1 MQPMVFTIK
10 AYAKINLA
18 LNVFEKMDDGYHD
31 VDMISIPLA
40 LHDVLEL
47 ETLPKDYDTYI
58 TSDDEDLPTDE
69 SNLSYKAY
77 LTLKKATSLKSRYL
91 IHIHK
96 KIPMQAGLA
105 GGSADA
111 AAVINAINKMAKL
124 KLKDDQLIDMAKTI
138 GGDVAFCLFNHA
150 ARCQGIGGD
159 LSFFNLKTRYH
170 VLLIKPNQGVSTAQA
185 YHDFDNLETKP
196 ETSNIER
203 MIEALENG
211 DDKVI
216 AEEMK
221 NSLYEP
227 ACALVPEI
235 KEVLTTLKKDG
246 FAMSMMSGSGSTVFA
261 LSRDYNAL
269 LQESHKFDKSKF
281 KIVLTQTL

>member
-1 MQPMVFTIK
+1 
-10 AYAKINLA
+10 
-18 LNVFEKMDDGYHD
+18 
-31 VDMISIPLA
+31 
-40 LHDVLEL
+40 
-47 ETLPKDYDTYI
+47 
-58 TSDDEDLPTDE
+58 
-69 SNLSYKAY
+69 
-77 LTLKKATSLKSRYL
+77 
-91 IHIHK
+91 
-96 KIPMQAGLA
+96 
-105 GGSADA
+105 
-111 AAVINAINKMAKL
+111 
-124 KLKDDQLIDMAKTI
+124 
-138 GGDVAFCLFNHA
+138 
-150 ARCQGIGGD
+150 
-159 LSFFNLKTRYH
+159 
-170 VLLIKPNQGVSTAQA
+170 
-185 YHDFDNLETKP
+185 
-196 ETSNIER
+196 

-235 KEVLTTLKKDG
+235 KEILTTLKNDG